1 MRSLDSI
8 RAQKAHERVKSRV
21 DLNNSD
27 KYKTFALGFPAL
39 IHSCGLAQ
47 ALAYAQA
54 KSIQE
59 YQEDLAYVLD
69 EENLETLAEL
79 SRAVE
84 FSEYRRLTNEVIS
97 SASWIKRY
105 VEAFF
110 KKSEGEENTNAES
123 L

>member
-1 MRSLDSI
+1 MRSLDSL
-8 RAQKAHERVKSRV
+8 RAQRAHERVNSRV
-21 DLNNSD
+21 DLDNSD

-59 YQEDLAYVLD
+59 YQKDLAYVVNV
-69 EENLETLAEL
+69 ENLETLAEQ
-79 SRAVE
+79 SREVE
-84 FSEYRRLTNEVIS
+84 FSEYRRLTNDVIS

-110 KKSEGEENTNAES
+110 KKSEGEENPNAES